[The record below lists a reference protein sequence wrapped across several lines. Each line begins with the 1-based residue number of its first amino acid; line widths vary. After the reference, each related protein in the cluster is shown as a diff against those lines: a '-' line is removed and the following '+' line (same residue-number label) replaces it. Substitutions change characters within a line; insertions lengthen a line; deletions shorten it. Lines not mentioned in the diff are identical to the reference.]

1 MEIIHDSQE
10 VQGDTIPAVIL
21 GDTGRFLP
29 DEEGGYFLTVHGVDE
44 DLLQEDGGAT
54 EGGFGTVI
62 FLASKS
68 KLNGTFA
75 LEKALDT
82 PAERRQMLRE
92 ATCFADLR
100 HLPPLHNVVRVAD
113 VMVSPTPMLLMVCE
127 ESTLADMLEGGGDT
141 KFADL
146 ARVLDGV
153 LDEALGGVEALFGA
167 VVFHRDVKPDTILIG
182 KDGRGVLVDF

>member
-1 MEIIHDSQE
+1 MPHRSL
-10 VQGDTIPAVIL
+10 L
-21 GDTGRFLP
+21 GLSSCRPF
-29 DEEGGYFLTVHGVDE
+29 HCSR
-44 DLLQEDGGAT
+44 Q
-54 EGGFGTVI
+54 
-62 FLASKS
+62 
-68 KLNGTFA
+68 
-75 LEKALDT
+75 DT

-146 ARVLDGV
+146 AR
-153 LDEALGGVEALFGA
+153 
-167 VVFHRDVKPDTILIG
+167 
-182 KDGRGVLVDF
+182 